1 MAKFKDNQITIEDDE
16 GNEHLVDVLFTYDNE
31 QRGKSYVF
39 FLNPENEEEVMVMS
53 YNEEGELFQVDDEE
67 FEEAEEV
74 LAAFEDE
81 NEPLEDK

>member
-39 FLNPENEEEVMVMS
+39 FLNPDNEEEVMVMS

-74 LAAFEDE
+74 LAAFEE
-81 NEPLEDK
+81 EEEPIEK